1 MDRMIDCPTC
11 GAFRRDR
18 FIDERLPPRE
28 AWPDLSP
35 EKAGLAFP
43 PRMNAAAMLLA
54 GANGPD
60 RRDRPAFIG
69 EHETWSYGRLAETVD
84 SIAHALTRD
93 LGLAPGGRVL
103 LRGPNTPWL
112 AACWLAVVKAGG
124 IVVSTMPLLRGVELA
139 PLLRKTKPVAALC
152 DVRFAEELESAMRLD
167 CHPMRVAYFDGG
179 RGAQG
184 GERGRLRP
192 GGLEAMAARY
202 AAPFAAVECSPE
214 DVALICFTS
223 GATGTPKAAAHFHR
237 DLIAVADLSPRSILQ
252 SCADDVFCGSPS
264 LAFAYGLGGLLLFPL
279 RVGAAAALVERGT
292 PEKLLHV
299 VINHGATILFAVPTA
314 YRSLTALARRL
325 GLPQDTFA
333 RLRLCVSAGEPL
345 LSATAQAWR
354 DVSGK
359 VILDSLGTTEM
370 LNAVLHARPGAVK
383 PGAVG
388 QATPG
393 YEIRVVDAD
402 MNDLPPGEV
411 GRLAVRGPTGCR
423 YVADERQAA
432 YVREGWNLT
441 GDAGW
446 LDEEGYF
453 HHHGRTDDLIV
464 SGGYKLSGVEVE
476 DVLLRH
482 PAVAECAVVAGP
494 DRLRGAAPYAFVVVQ
509 EGVTEDEELARELQ
523 DFVRDQ
529 LAPFKYPRVVVFVD
543 TLPRTETG
551 KIKRYRL
558 REQAQEEPGLD

>member
-18 FIDERLPPRE
+18 FIDERLPPRD
-28 AWPDLSP
+28 AWPELTL
-35 EKAGLAFP
+35 EKAGLSFP
-43 PRMNAAAMLLA
+43 PRMNAAGMLLA
-54 GANGPD
+54 GATAPD
-60 RRDRPAFIG
+60 RRDRPALIG
-69 EHETWSYGRLAETVD
+69 EQETWSYGRLAETVD
-84 SIAHALTRD
+84 AVAHALVRD
-93 LGLAPGGRVL
+93 LGLTPGGRVL

-124 IVVSTMPLLRGVELA
+124 IVVSTMPLLRGAELA
-139 PLLRKTKPVAALC
+139 PLLRKTKPAAALC
-152 DVRFAEELESAMRLD
+152 DIRFAEELEVAMRLD
-167 CHPMRVAYFDGG
+167 CHPMRVAYFDGAG
-179 RGAQG
+179 NVQTALRGP
-184 GERGRLRP
+184 LRP
-192 GGLEAMAARY
+192 GGLEALAARHR
-202 AAPFAAVECSPE
+202 APFAAVECSPE

-252 SCADDVFCGSPS
+252 SRSDDVFCGSPS

-279 RVGAAAALVERGT
+279 RVGAAAALVERGA
-292 PEKLLHV
+292 PEKLLN
-299 VINHGATILFAVPTA
+299 VIVAHGATILFAVPTA
-314 YRSLTALARRL
+314 YRTLTALARRL
-325 GLPQDTFA
+325 ALPQETFA
-333 RLRLCVSAGEPL
+333 RLRLCISAGEPL
-345 LSATAQAWR
+345 LTATAEAWR
-354 DVSGK
+354 EVSGK
-359 VILDSLGTTEM
+359 TILDSLGTTEM
-370 LNAVLHARPGAVK
+370 LNAVLHARPGKVK

-393 YEIRVVDAD
+393 YEIRVVDLD

-423 YVADERQAA
+423 YVADERQSA
-432 YVREGWNLT
+432 YVRQGWNLT

-523 DFVRDQ
+523 DFVREQ
-529 LAPFKYPRVVVFVD
+529 LAPFKYPRVVVFTD
-543 TLPRTETG
+543 ALPRTETG
-551 KIKRYRL
+551 KIQRYRL
-558 REQAQEEPGLD
+558 REQAQEEPEFE